1 MKTKPSELQKMPHP
15 GKSVYQELFDNGY
28 GISVVSEAD
37 GSSYEV
43 GVLKHID
50 QKWVG
55 LTYETPITDD
65 VIRFCSANIVDYLKE
80 KIRNLPSNSN

>member
-1 MKTKPSELQKMPHP
+1 MKIKPSELQNIPHP
-15 GKSVYQELFDNGY
+15 RKSVYQELFDNGY
-28 GISVVSEAD
+28 GISVVPEAD

-43 GVLKHID
+43 GVLKHTD
-50 QKWVG
+50 WKWAG

-80 KIRNLPSNSN
+80 KIRSLPSNLN